1 MYKTIQT
8 NKLCLNIKPL
18 NITNGILIAGLIRHH
33 LGEFKMKIINKLTV
47 LFLLS
52 LLLVIVSVN
61 AEDKGKQELKQISD
75 NISKMNS
82 EYGDAFYKALF
93 SIDEIRS
100 YSIIQVD
107 KISNLYNNNW
117 ISPNKILT
125 LLDKKDKELLNSGL
139 SEFIDSYSDTKK
151 QDELLL
157 KIRNWCNAEFEMN
170 LLTCKMGLPE
180 DKLIKA
186 LMKINPIIVSD
197 VTGETI
203 NPTNIKNSKGD
214 EQYYFLC
221 LNSISIMTINDQLKY
236 YSKLFNQL
244 ADLSQ
249 N

>member
-1 MYKTIQT
+1 MSLT
-8 NKLCLNIKPL
+8 LM
-18 NITNGILIAGLIRHH
+18 IA
-33 LGEFKMKIINKLTV
+33 
-47 LFLLS
+47 
-52 LLLVIVSVN
+52 SVN
-61 AEDKGKQELKQISD
+61 AEEKTKSNLKQISD
-75 NISKMNS
+75 NITKLNV
-82 EYGDAFYKALF
+82 EYSDAFYKALF
-93 SIDEIRS
+93 SIDEIRA
-100 YSIIQVD
+100 YSIIQID

-125 LLDKKDKELLNSGL
+125 LLDKNDKELLNIGL
-139 SEFIDSYSDTKK
+139 SEFIDSYSDIKK
-151 QDELLL
+151 QEELFI

-170 LLTCKMGLPE
+170 LLTYKMGLPE
-180 DKLIKA
+180 ERLIKA

-203 NPTNIKNSKGD
+203 NPSTLKNSKND

-221 LNSISIMTINDQLKY
+221 LNSISNMTINDQLKY